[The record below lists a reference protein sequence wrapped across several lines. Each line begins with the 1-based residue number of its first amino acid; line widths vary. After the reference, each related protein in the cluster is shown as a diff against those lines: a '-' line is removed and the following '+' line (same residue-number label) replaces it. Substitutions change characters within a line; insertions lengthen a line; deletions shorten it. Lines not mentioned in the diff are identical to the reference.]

1 MFDVLGD
8 ARAALA
14 SVVKPSKDP
23 MLSVGP
29 GRLAL
34 AKLETALAGQFDAP
48 YRLKDALAPIVKDYD
63 YIILDTPPS
72 LGILTVNALVASTHL
87 LVPIQAAYF
96 AIEGTDD
103 LLETYERIR
112 ARPNPQL
119 KMLGVVITLYD
130 KRTNIAK
137 DTHGQIRAVFGGM
150 LFKTKIGKN
159 VRLEEVRR
167 TRKRYSHLR
176 RSPLGRWSTKSW
188 QRRLYNVSKR
198 LGLPV
203 TLKMRH
209 DAHYV
214 ESLTSYSGAT
224 IGRMLPVEQIR
235 PNPEQPRKALGD
247 LRELADSI
255 RQKGVLEPLL
265 VRFVPRE
272 DCYYIIS
279 GERRYHAARA
289 AGLREVPCIE
299 KSADEAETLEISLIE
314 NIQRKDLTPFEE
326 AEGLQRLAEQFD
338 YSHEELAKKLGKARS
353 SVSETLSL
361 RSIPESLR
369 KKCVENGVTTK
380 SLLLQIARQPTERK
394 MLELFARIL
403 QSGLT
408 RDEARKVR
416 SDEKDGP
423 QKPQPFIFQ
432 YEPENEAFRFR
443 LQFKK
448 SHVSRDELIR
458 TLREILAQL
467 EGTSEADST
476 AA

>member
-1 MFDVLGD
+1 
-8 ARAALA
+8 
-14 SVVKPSKDP
+14 
-23 MLSVGP
+23 
-29 GRLAL
+29 
-34 AKLETALAGQFDAP
+34 
-48 YRLKDALAPIVKDYD
+48 
-63 YIILDTPPS
+63 
-72 LGILTVNALVASTHL
+72 
-87 LVPIQAAYF
+87 
-96 AIEGTDD
+96 
-103 LLETYERIR
+103 
-112 ARPNPQL
+112 
-119 KMLGVVITLYD
+119 
-130 KRTNIAK
+130 
-137 DTHGQIRAVFGGM
+137 
-150 LFKTKIGKN
+150 
-159 VRLEEVRR
+159 
-167 TRKRYSHLR
+167 
-176 RSPLGRWSTKSW
+176 
-188 QRRLYNVSKR
+188 
-198 LGLPV
+198 LPV
-203 TLKMRH
+203 TLRMRH

-247 LRELADSI
+247 LRELSDSI

-326 AEGLQRLAEQFD
+326 AEGLNRLAEQFD

-361 RSIPESLR
+361 RNIPDSLR
-369 KKCVENGVTTK
+369 KKCIDNGVTTK

-408 RDEARKVR
+408 RDEVRKVR
-416 SDEKDGP
+416 SDEKDSP